1 MSPDPTPDPEGETPV
16 SAEPFEP
23 RAKVYVASSWR
34 NPFQVAVV
42 AACLSAGLEVY
53 DFKAEGAGFSWKDV
67 DPDWSDDVTTPG
79 GERVPSDMS
88 FDRIESLLAHPRA
101 MAGFA
106 RDFMAMQQADT
117 FVMVLPCGRSAHLE
131 LGWAIGQGKRTAI
144 LNFEENPE
152 PDLMVLMADYRTDNL
167 MDLLAWMGVRD

>member
-1 MSPDPTPDPEGETPV
+1 METRKGT
-16 SAEPFEP
+16 SFEP
-23 RAKVYVASSWR
+23 RSRVYVASSWR
-34 NPFQVAVV
+34 NTFQPIVV
-42 AACLSAGLEVY
+42 AACLAAGMDVY

-67 DPDWSDDVTTPG
+67 DPTWLDDVVDPAAPRQPEGMTFKRLEEMLG
-79 GERVPSDMS
+79 
-88 FDRIESLLAHPRA
+88 HPRA

-106 RDFMAMQQADT
+106 RDYLAMQQADT

-144 LNFEENPE
+144 LNMEDAPE

-167 MDLLAWMGVRD
+167 IDLLAWMGVRD

>member
-1 MSPDPTPDPEGETPV
+1 MKTRNGDS
-16 SAEPFEP
+16 FEP

-34 NPFQVAVV
+34 NGVQPMVV
-42 AACLSAGLEVY
+42 AACLAAGMEVY

-67 DPDWSDDVTTPG
+67 DPEWRDDVTDPDAPRQPAGMT
-79 GERVPSDMS
+79 
-88 FDRIESLLAHPRA
+88 FDRLEQMLAHPRA

-106 RDFMAMQQADT
+106 RDYIAMQQADT

-144 LNFEENPE
+144 LNTEDEPE

-167 MDLLAWMGVRD
+167 MDLLAWLGVRDDA